1 MSVHEQGQLKCQ
13 HCDYKFSRKESLCVH
28 IKSVHK
34 QIKFECNKCDYKSS
48 GRVHLHF
55 HIQSIHDQIQSS
67 MKDFFKSK
75 ISRRQLRI

>member
-1 MSVHEQGQLKCQ
+1 MITNLQENNI
-13 HCDYKFSRKESLCVH
+13 CVH

-34 QIKFECNKCDYKSS
+34 QIKFECHKCDYKSS
-48 GRVHLHF
+48 GRVHLQF

-75 ISRRQLRI
+75 ISRKHLRI